1 MKNYPQ
7 DCVHCFPLLKSQDTS
22 KIQLHNTLK
31 RKYKYFPFSTV
42 PVKSGL
48 TQSKKKSETDMEKQ
62 TTSHFL
68 ILVISSF

>member
-48 TQSKKKSETDMEKQ
+48 TQSKKNLRQTWKSKPHL
-62 TTSHFL
+62 TS
-68 ILVISSF
+68 